1 MLNNG
6 LSLIIFDAQF
16 AITTIFVSKN
26 YNFIQNQF
34 FMTEFHNLSN
44 FLLDIVFL
52 FVFEVEFTVVG
63 FLASKSYNFDQN
75 RIFVA
80 EFNVTRE
87 YQLEN
92 TTLNDI
98 KADFAETFAIF
109 VSKNYITYRNQF
121 FVPEFLNSLQMEN
134 VALCT
139 RLSLIR
145 KI

>member
-1 MLNNG
+1 
-6 LSLIIFDAQF
+6 
-16 AITTIFVSKN
+16 
-26 YNFIQNQF
+26 
-34 FMTEFHNLSN
+34 MTEFHNLSN

-121 FVPEFLNSLQMEN
+121 FVSEFLNSLQMEN